1 MKFSF
6 MAATLFTVAL
16 SACGGGNSGSGN
28 SNNQPTVTTASDTEI
43 IANLKSSNID
53 FFSNFISLQKPAGTW
68 RWLSTPNRHV
78 LVYIPAPTNGNTTEQ
93 DYANKVNNAIVQIN
107 MKLRNVLVLEPVS
120 VKPANENF
128 IQISYGTSYVPLG
141 STNYQGFCANV
152 SEGPSIGNMIQ
163 PNSEYGIASNPV
175 FVNLGNGHC
184 DVTQD
189 IVTHEFGHAL
199 GLANHFKGFGTGDAI
214 SPAFWDVLA
223 TLYGNP
229 QSTTAQ
235 NLIIRRAGN

>member
-1 MKFSF
+1 MRFSF
-6 MAATLFTVAL
+6 MTATLFAVAL

-28 SNNQPTVTTASDTEI
+28 SNNQPTATTASNTEI
-43 IANLKSSNID
+43 ITNLKSSNID
-53 FFSNFISLQKPAGTW
+53 FFSILTWLQKPPGTW
-68 RWLSTPNRHV
+68 RWLSTPSQHV

-107 MKLRNVLVLEPVS
+107 TKLRNVLVLEPVS
-120 VKPANENF
+120 VKPANVSF
-128 IQISYGTSYVPLG
+128 IQISYGTSYVPPG
-141 STNYQGFCANV
+141 TTNYQDYCANV
-152 SEGPSIGNMIQ
+152 SEGPSIGNMIL
-163 PNSEYGIASNPV
+163 PNSEYGIKSNPV

-199 GLANHFKGFGTGDAI
+199 GLANHFKGFGIGDAI

-235 NLIIRRAGN
+235 NLIVRRTTN

>member
-28 SNNQPTVTTASDTEI
+28 NNNQPTVTTATDTEI

-78 LVYIPAPTNGNTTEQ
+78 LVYIPAPMNGNTTEQ

-107 MKLRNVLVLEPVS
+107 TKLRNVLVLEPVS

-141 STNYQGFCANV
+141 STNYQGYCANV
-152 SEGPSIGNMIQ
+152 SEGPGIGNMIQ

-189 IVTHEFGHAL
+189 TVTHEFGHAL

-229 QSTTAQ
+229 QSTTTQ
-235 NLIIRRAGN
+235 NLLVRRTAN

>member
-6 MAATLFTVAL
+6 MAATLFAVAL

-28 SNNQPTVTTASDTEI
+28 GNNQPSVTTATDTEI

-53 FFSNFISLQKPAGTW
+53 FFSNFVSLQKLPGTW

-107 MKLRNVLVLEPVS
+107 TKLRNVLVLEPVS

-152 SEGPSIGNMIQ
+152 SEGPGIGNMIQ

-175 FVNLGNGHC
+175 FLNLGNGHC

-223 TLYGNP
+223 TLYDNP

-235 NLIIRRAGN
+235 NLRIRRAGY